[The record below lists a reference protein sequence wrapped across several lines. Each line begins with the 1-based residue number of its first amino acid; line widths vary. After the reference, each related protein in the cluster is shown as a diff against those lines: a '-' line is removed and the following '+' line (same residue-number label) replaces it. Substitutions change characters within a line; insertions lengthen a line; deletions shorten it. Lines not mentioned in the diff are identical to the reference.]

1 MKRFIAVVVL
11 PLAIIAGAVLFAGY
25 LRATRAP
32 VEAQASEERV
42 WPVRAIAAIPSD
54 AQPIFTAFGTIVA
67 GRELDLRPQIAG
79 RIVRLGP
86 MLVEGGI
93 ARKGDLLAELE
104 AFDYEVDLAERE
116 AKLAEARAKVREYKT
131 ERGAELQ
138 MLKDDKRQV
147 AIAERDVK
155 RREALHKSAAGSE
168 KALDDSRLAL
178 SQRRQ
183 AVVSRGQVAERL
195 AARIEQQA
203 AVIAQLEAQVARA
216 RRDLERTHI
225 TAPFDGFIRDVS
237 AAVGAQVGVA
247 ERMARLIDADW
258 LDVRFHLSAGEYARL
273 VAGGA
278 YRGKPVKVAWRL
290 GGEER
295 IFDATIERVDSE
307 IDTTT
312 GGVRIF
318 ARMSATG
325 ADSLLRPGAFVE
337 VRVPDRVYTGVV
349 HLPEAAV
356 HGGRLVYVVED
367 GRLKP
372 LAVETVAHDRT
383 GVWVRG
389 DFAADAQVV
398 TTRFAEMGP
407 GIKVVIR

>member
-1 MKRFIAVVVL
+1 MKRFVAVFVL

-32 VEAQASEERV
+32 VEPQASQERV
-42 WPVRAIAAIPSD
+42 WPVRAVAAVPSD
-54 AQPIFTAFGTIVA
+54 ARPTFTAFGTIVA

-79 RIVRLGP
+79 RLVRLGA

-93 ARKGDLLAELE
+93 VRRGDLLAEIE

-116 AKLAEARAKVREYKT
+116 AKLAEARAKVREYES
-131 ERGAELQ
+131 ERNAELQ
-138 MLKDDKRQV
+138 MLQDDKRQV

-155 RREALHKSAAGSE
+155 RRESLHKSSAGSE
-168 KALDDSRLAL
+168 KALDDARLSL

-183 AVVSRGQVAERL
+183 AVVSRGQAAERL
-195 AARIEQQA
+195 AARIEQQV
-203 AVIAQLEAQVARA
+203 AVVAQLEAQVARA
-216 RRDLERTHI
+216 RRDLERTRI
-225 TAPFDGFIRDVS
+225 TAPFDGFVYDVA
-237 AAVGAQVGVA
+237 AAVGTQVTVSD
-247 ERMARLIDADW
+247 RMARLIDAEW

-278 YRGKPVKVAWRL
+278 YRGKPVEVIWRL
-290 GGEER
+290 GGEVR
-295 IFDATIERVDSE
+295 RFAASIERVDSE

-318 ARMSATG
+318 ARLAGTG
-325 ADSLLRPGAFVE
+325 TDGLLRPGAFVE
-337 VRVPDRVYTGVV
+337 VRVPDRAYSGVV

-356 HGGRLVYVVED
+356 HNGTLVYVIED
-367 GRLKP
+367 ERLRP
-372 LAVETVAHDRT
+372 LAVETVARDRD
-383 GVWVRG
+383 GIWVRG
-389 DFAADAQVV
+389 AFADGAEVV

-407 GIKVVIR
+407 GVKVVIR